1 MGGGV
6 LMLIFLFVLQLVFP
20 VTEFL
25 PWLSHLWEVVIP
37 HGMLWRCNLE
47 HLVLQEEHE
56 KNLM

>member
-1 MGGGV
+1 
-6 LMLIFLFVLQLVFP
+6 MLIFLFVLQLVFP